1 MSIVAKVAERIP
13 DVVEPAAE
21 GVRELIIA
29 PNPNII
35 SPAANAAQFPTAQAL
50 IGLLCVFCMGLAIL
64 RLWKNPVLDATPK
77 I

>member
-1 MSIVAKVAERIP
+1 MSMIDNVAERIP
-13 DVVEPAAE
+13 DVVEKATE
-21 GVRELIIA
+21 GAGELIIA
-29 PNPNII
+29 PNVI

-64 RLWKNPVLDATPK
+64 RLLKNPVLDAAPE